1 MAAKDI
7 TQTHKEFKERDKRLK
22 IKQSYVDQEN
32 AKLNE
37 IKDIEDEIKKLKSI
51 KKEKRKEYNDIST
64 KKIKELSKI
73 YNSKDLLNKIVE
85 LASHTT
91 CSRSNIED
99 IKKMGE
105 LGINIDNVNL
115 DILEKITLAEE
126 IINDEIKHTNY
137 IGDIL
142 DEFGSVIKLP
152 GGKDGD

>member
-37 IKDIEDEIKKLKSI
+37 IKDIDDEIKKLESIRKQKS
-51 KKEKRKEYNDIST
+51 KEYNDISSR
-64 KKIKELSKI
+64 KLKELSKI
-73 YNSKDLLNKIVE
+73 YNNKTLLKRIKE
-85 LASHTT
+85 LALQTTYSH
-91 CSRSNIED
+91 SNIED
-99 IKKMGE
+99 IEKIGD
-105 LGINIDNVNL
+105 LGINSDNVNW
-115 DILEKITLAEE
+115 DIIEKITLAEE
-126 IINDEIKHTNY
+126 SINDEIKHTNY

-152 GGKDGD
+152 CGKGGS